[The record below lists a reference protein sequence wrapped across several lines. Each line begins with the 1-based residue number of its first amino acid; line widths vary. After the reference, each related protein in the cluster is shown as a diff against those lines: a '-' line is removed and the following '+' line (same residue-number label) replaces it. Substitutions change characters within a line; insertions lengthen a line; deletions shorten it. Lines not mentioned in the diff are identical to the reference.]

1 MEEENS
7 FNISRLTLG
16 LELFDK
22 ANNTNDHIYEIKNCS
37 LNLEECKKYLNFS
50 EQQIKNAIEMNLLIS
65 VQFANQNFFC
75 IRSVLKIKS
84 SKIIKEKILS
94 QDNLNEAYIAK
105 YLNLSPR
112 NIKRLVSEGYLN
124 YISNENRYIKREE
137 VEEVKSHLEEIKNF
151 WKAKNKINRQL
162 GAKKASK
169 IRQEINKKSDFRD
182 LFLKSIESYPYKE
195 SKLLQTAFNLV
206 ALSYYIDRKSKR
218 NIIDNS
224 LIELFNKSIESFI
237 LKYKNSKFMR
247 IYFLKSDKTF
257 IKYCDK
263 CKEKILKSPFY
274 SNQVCNNCEI
284 DYDFKSLVLISIS
297 ILEYSF
303 NLYVGYKK
311 IKSLLESNN
320 IEIALLSPCSKI
332 EDQAFI
338 SSLIVSDEDIN
349 SFKIFQVTEF
359 LENFIKLR
367 EPDFL
372 Y

>member
-1 MEEENS
+1 MEEEKS
-7 FNISRLTLG
+7 FNISRKILG
-16 LELFDK
+16 LEFFDK
-22 ANNTNDHIYEIKNCS
+22 PFNSNEHIYEIKNCS
-37 LNLEECKKYLNFS
+37 LNLDECKKYLSFS
-50 EQQIKNAIEMNLLIS
+50 EQQIKNAIEMNILIS
-65 VQFANQNFFC
+65 LQFGNEHYFC
-75 IRSVLKIKS
+75 IRSVLKIKN
-84 SKIIKEKILS
+84 SKSIKEKILS

-112 NIKRLVSEGYLN
+112 NIKRLISEGYLN
-124 YISNENRYIKREE
+124 YISNENKYIKREE
-137 VEEVKSHLEEIKNF
+137 VDQVKSQLEEIQNF

-169 IRQEINKKSDFRD
+169 IRQEINKKSNFRE

-195 SKLLQTAFNLV
+195 SKLLQIAFNLI

-218 NIIDNS
+218 NIIDSS
-224 LIELFNKSIESFI
+224 LIELFNKSIEHLL

-257 IKYCDK
+257 IKYCNN

-274 SNQVCNNCEI
+274 SNQVCNSCEI

-311 IKSLLESNN
+311 IKPLLESNN
-320 IEIALLSPCSKI
+320 IQIALLSPCSKI

-338 SSLIVSDEDIN
+338 SSLTVSDDDIN

-359 LENFIKLR
+359 LEQFLKLK

-372 Y
+372 T